1 MNHLCSNSIV
11 VGILGVVWVGR
22 RGTAGAGGG
31 DWLVGGYSVLCY
43 LGCL

>member
-11 VGILGVVWVGR
+11 VGILGVVWVGSL
-22 RGTAGAGGG
+22 GTEGEGWW
-31 DWLVGGYSVLCY
+31 DWFVGGYSVLCY

>member
-11 VGILGVVWVGR
+11 VGILGVVWVGSL
-22 RGTAGAGGG
+22 GTAGEGCR
-31 DWLVGGYSVLCY
+31 VGCVGRYSVLCY